1 MFFHFTPTSACWL
14 NQVEIWFGIM
24 SRKVLRG
31 ANFTAV
37 AELKV
42 AVEKYI
48 AAYNKGARPF
58 VWKKREVV
66 GTQIKNTIA
75 NLRN

>member
-1 MFFHFTPTSACWL
+1 
-14 NQVEIWFGIM
+14 M

-31 ANFTAV
+31 ANFAAV
-37 AELKV
+37 SALNA

-58 VWKKREVV
+58 LWKKRGVV
-66 GTQIKNTIA
+66 ASQIKDTIA
-75 NLRN
+75 ILCK